1 MMQLEGEVRNRQM
14 RRGPLGA
21 ARVFAFRRGFGQHE
35 PGRLLMALR
44 IDQRDIGTVKV
55 LDLAGKLAGDAAD
68 ALWDR
73 IDDLLDA
80 GHSKLILNLG
90 GVSFIDSAALGG
102 LLSKRAAVANAGG
115 QLKLLNLSERV
126 WDLIVTTKLEMVFDT
141 FGSEADAVQSFR

>member
-1 MMQLEGEVRNRQM
+1 
-14 RRGPLGA
+14 
-21 ARVFAFRRGFGQHE
+21 
-35 PGRLLMALR
+35 MALR
-44 IDQRDIGTVKV
+44 IDQRDIGAVKV

-141 FGSEADAVQSFR
+141 FGSEADALQSFR

>member
-1 MMQLEGEVRNRQM
+1 L
-14 RRGPLGA
+14 P
-21 ARVFAFRRGFGQHE
+21 
-35 PGRLLMALR
+35 MALR
-44 IDQRDIGTVKV
+44 IDQRDIGAVKV

-102 LLSKRAAVANAGG
+102 LLSKRAAVTNAGG

-141 FGSEADAVQSFR
+141 FDSEANAVQSFR

>member
-1 MMQLEGEVRNRQM
+1 
-14 RRGPLGA
+14 
-21 ARVFAFRRGFGQHE
+21 
-35 PGRLLMALR
+35 MALR
-44 IDQRDIGTVKV
+44 IDQRDIGAVKV
-55 LDLAGKLAGDAAD
+55 LDLAGKLAGDSAD

-90 GVSFIDSAALGG
+90 SVSFIDSAALGG
-102 LLSKRAAVANAGG
+102 LLSKRAAVVNAGG

-141 FGSEADAVQSFR
+141 FDSEADAVQSFR

>member
-1 MMQLEGEVRNRQM
+1 
-14 RRGPLGA
+14 
-21 ARVFAFRRGFGQHE
+21 
-35 PGRLLMALR
+35 MALR
-44 IDQRDIGTVKV
+44 IDQRDIGAVKV